1 VQTRGLAGNDNV
13 DISEGAGEF
22 IERESDGLPGSKR
35 TANVQ
40 SNEAIHMG
48 NGLTATH
55 VWTLAVVGL

>member
-1 VQTRGLAGNDNV
+1 
-13 DISEGAGEF
+13 
-22 IERESDGLPGSKR
+22 
-35 TANVQ
+35 VQ

>member
-1 VQTRGLAGNDNV
+1 V
-13 DISEGAGEF
+13 F
-22 IERESDGLPGSKR
+22 IEHESDGLPGSKR

-40 SNEAIHMG
+40 CNEAIHMG